1 MMNNSLIINI
11 RKQMDWQQRFFS
23 DSATALA
30 WAMWLYLW
38 RPLVA
43 ISGAHAVNA
52 HPALFHFVTKISP
65 AMLSSIIAVVIFG
78 AVGLLLWARLPSNRI
93 RPMAHKTLTDYA
105 RHFQLSKQEIIAGR
119 KANVC
124 TVYHDAHGKIVAI
137 RPQQDA

>member
-1 MMNNSLIINI
+1 MNNSLIINI
-11 RKQMDWQQRFFS
+11 RQQLDWQQRLFS
-23 DSATALA
+23 DSSTALA

-52 HPALFHFVTKISP
+52 HPALFHFVSDISP

-93 RPMAHKTLTDYA
+93 KPMAHKTLTDYA

-119 KANVC
+119 EANIC
-124 TVYHDAHGKIVAI
+124 TVYHDAHGRIIAVH
-137 RPQQDA
+137 PQQKS